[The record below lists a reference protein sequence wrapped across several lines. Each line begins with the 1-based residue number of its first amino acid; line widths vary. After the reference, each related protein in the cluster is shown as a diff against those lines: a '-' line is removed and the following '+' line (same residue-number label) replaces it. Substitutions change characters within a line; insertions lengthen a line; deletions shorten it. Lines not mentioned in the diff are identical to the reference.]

1 MAGNRGSLSPV
12 QEQWNDGIA
21 VTTSDST
28 ANLFNSLLIAATGNL
43 KITTP
48 SGNVLTF
55 TGLPAGAVIPIPTA
69 LVWATG
75 TTATVVGLPV

>member
-1 MAGNRGSLSPV
+1 MADRGFATAV
-12 QEQWNDGIA
+12 YEQWADAVA
-21 VTTSDST
+21 VTTNDST
-28 ANLFNSLLIAATGNL
+28 ANIFSALIVAATGNV

-55 TGLPAGAVIPIPTA
+55 TGLAAGAVIPIPTA

-75 TTATVVGLPV
+75 TTATVIGRP